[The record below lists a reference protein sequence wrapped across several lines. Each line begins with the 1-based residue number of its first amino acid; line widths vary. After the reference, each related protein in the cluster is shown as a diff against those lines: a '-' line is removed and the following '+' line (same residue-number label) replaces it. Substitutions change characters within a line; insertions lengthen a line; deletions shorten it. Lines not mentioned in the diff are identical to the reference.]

1 MRIAP
6 SALIAVE
13 SGVMV
18 GNISLPAATQQES
31 DEQSNRS
38 GDAY

>member
-18 GNISLPAATQQES
+18 GNISLPAATEQEA
-31 DEQSNRS
+31 DEQSNSR
-38 GDAY
+38 GATY